1 MPAKDRHHD
10 TVVRALMKA
19 GWTIVAEQVALT
31 MPTRRVWID
40 IRASKDV
47 GNIAILVEVKGFER
61 LASPVAY
68 LRETIGQ
75 CVLYQ
80 TILDYAEVRDT
91 LYLAVPEAALSG
103 ILGEEVG
110 RHALER
116 AHVHVI
122 LFDPGREEITRWI
135 P

>member
-10 TVVRALMKA
+10 AVVRALRKA
-19 GWTIVAEQVALT
+19 GWTIVAEQVALS

-40 IRASKDV
+40 IRASKDA
-47 GNIAILVEVKGFER
+47 GKIAILVEVKGFER

-68 LRETIGQ
+68 LGEVIGQ

-80 TILDYAEVRDT
+80 TILEYAGVTDT
-91 LYLAVPEAALSG
+91 FHLAVPAAAFEG
-103 ILGEEVG
+103 ILGEEIG
-110 RHALER
+110 LQAIER
-116 AHVHVI
+116 AQVRLI
-122 LFDPGREEITRWI
+122 LFDPVLEEITRWI